1 MNRGAGRTPA
11 LAAGLLA
18 LTAAGLLALT
28 AAGCGLRER
37 IPGFGPGR
45 DGILL
50 VRHSESAPQEIW
62 VNDARLGMAQPVG
75 ITCFRNVT
83 TGTLRVE
90 ARQPGDRR
98 SAGIET
104 LTRATQIVLPPEQP
118 LLWDID
124 HDQVFSG
131 RAHAR
136 LCGEE

>member
-1 MNRGAGRTPA
+1 MSSAENGGSSPRPAVAIA
-11 LAAGLLA
+11 LALLWV
-18 LTAAGLLALT
+18 AAP
-28 AAGCGLRER
+28 GCGLRER
-37 IPGFGPGR
+37 IPGFGPAR

-50 VRHSESAPQEIW
+50 VRHSESGPQEIW
-62 VNDARLGMAQPVG
+62 VNDARLGMAQSGG
-75 ITCFRNVT
+75 ITCFRDVT

-90 ARQPGDRR
+90 ARDPGAGR

-136 LCGEE
+136 LCGEDP